1 MSDTLFF
8 TEDIYNGKQ
17 DRVSAFKEQGQ
28 AEKIKYIKEISLVVR
43 AMEIE
48 NSGFMN
54 SDRGL
59 LWMNQLG
66 GEQRSEGR
74 PSED

>member
-8 TEDIYNGKQ
+8 TEDIYNEKQ

-28 AEKIKYIKEISLVVR
+28 AEKNQVNKISQVVR
-43 AMEIE
+43 GTEAE
-48 NSGFMN
+48 NSGSMN
-54 SDRGL
+54 SDRRL

-66 GEQRSEGR
+66 REQRSEGQ

>member
-1 MSDTLFF
+1 MGNKTGFLPSR
-8 TEDIYNGKQ
+8 NRGRQK
-17 DRVSAFKEQGQ
+17 
-28 AEKIKYIKEISLVVR
+28 KIKYIKEISLVVR
-43 AMEIE
+43 AMETE
-48 NSGFMN
+48 NSGFPN

-74 PSED
+74 PIED